1 MKTPTAHVL
10 LKALTFSLFL
20 ASQCL
25 AASGPAT
32 LIADQL
38 FIDEDQRLVASG
50 SVYVSHQDRILT
62 ANQIIYDK
70 ALNKLEITGPIQ
82 FLDTDGNEIKAK
94 TANIDGDL
102 KAGLFQAAR
111 LVLKQQLRINAKSL
125 ERSQAHFMQL
135 NKVRATSCYSCNQN
149 PPLWQIRAKTMRH
162 DNLKR
167 QVFFENATLHVFD
180 FPVFTRHIYAFQI
193 LA

>member
-1 MKTPTAHVL
+1 MKTLIAHVL
-10 LKALTFSLFL
+10 LKALSFSLFL

-62 ANQIIYDK
+62 ANQIIYDR

-102 KAGLFQAAR
+102 
-111 LVLKQQLRINAKSL
+111 
-125 ERSQAHFMQL
+125 
-135 NKVRATSCYSCNQN
+135 
-149 PPLWQIRAKTMRH
+149 
-162 DNLKR
+162 
-167 QVFFENATLHVFD
+167 
-180 FPVFTRHIYAFQI
+180 
-193 LA
+193 

>member
-1 MKTPTAHVL
+1 VKTLIVHVL
-10 LKALTFSLFL
+10 LKALSFSLFL
-20 ASQCL
+20 ACQCL
-25 AASGPAT
+25 AASEPAT

-70 ALNKLEITGPIQ
+70 ALNKLEIKGPIQ
-82 FLDTDGNEIKAK
+82 FLDTDGNEIKAE

-111 LVLKQQLRINAKSL
+111 LVLKQQLRIYAKSL
-125 ERSQAHFMQL
+125 ERSQARFMQL
-135 NKVRATSCYSCNQN
+135 NKVPGNLLLQLQSKPAPMANTRQN
-149 PPLWQIRAKTMRH
+149 DAP
-162 DNLKR
+162 
-167 QVFFENATLHVFD
+167 
-180 FPVFTRHIYAFQI
+180 
-193 LA
+193 